1 MNLPRPILL
10 AALAAAALAASGLLA
25 ADLPQSPPLSRIVPV
40 ADLDGQVK
48 FYLDELEKCVQD
60 EAEYRDATSRVDA
73 KAVTKL
79 EKKSHALAVIALAVA
94 LHDQPSQFKK
104 AAPGLIKAAQDLA
117 KAADYQSAKKGVE
130 NAKAALFSTGD
141 PSSLKWMKV
150 AAMAPLMGEVPLIH
164 TRMKRDI
171 RRFDRNIERLA
182 GGAAAIAVIA
192 HGSMPNADETEKPDE
207 VQKWYQYCIEMRD
220 AAAAMNRASHEKS
233 LDAATEAMAALQKS
247 CDDCHAVFHKGVVI
261 E

>member
-1 MNLPRPILL
+1 MNLPRPCLL
-10 AALAAAALAASGLLA
+10 AALAAAAVAARGLSA
-25 ADLPQSPPLSRIVPV
+25 ADLPQSPALSSIVPV

-48 FYLDELEKCVQD
+48 FYLEELEECVQD
-60 EAEYRDATSRVDA
+60 EAEYRHATKRIDA

-79 EKKSHALAVIALAVA
+79 EKKTHALAVLALAVA
-94 LHDQPSQFKK
+94 LHDQPSQFKQ

-117 KAADYQSAKKGVE
+117 KAADYPSARQGVE
-130 NAKAALFSTGD
+130 RAKAALFSTGD
-141 PSSLKWMKV
+141 SSSLKWMKV

-171 RRFDRNIERLA
+171 RRFDRNIARLA
-182 GGAAAIAVIA
+182 GGSAAIAVIA

-220 AAAAMNRASHEKS
+220 AAAAVNRAVHAKS

-247 CDDCHAVFHKGVVI
+247 CDDCHAVFHQDVVV